1 MKQNCPAF
9 IYITVTSDGSKLEI
23 ARMDESHNHA
33 MSSML
38 FSNLRNQRRLAPQTK
53 SEVIEL
59 MDMKANKS

>member
-9 IYITVTSDGSKLEI
+9 KYLRVISDGSKLEI

-38 FSNLRNQRRLAPQTK
+38 FLIFPINA
-53 SEVIEL
+53 
-59 MDMKANKS
+59 D